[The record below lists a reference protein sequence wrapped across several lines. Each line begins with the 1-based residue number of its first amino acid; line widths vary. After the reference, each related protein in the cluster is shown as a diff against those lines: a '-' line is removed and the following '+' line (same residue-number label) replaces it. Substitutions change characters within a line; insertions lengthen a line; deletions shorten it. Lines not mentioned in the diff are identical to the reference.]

1 MSKVSDTLC
10 PVFSP
15 QRYFRPIIVAHVCAT
30 IFMVGL
36 IWTVHVLHYPLFKY
50 VGDETY
56 VEFQRAHV
64 DRIGPLL
71 FIPWSI
77 EGVTL
82 LAILGTAFIGDRR
95 ALRIPTAINAVA
107 MAIVLVIS
115 GFWSAP
121 AHGELSDG
129 FDADV
134 HNRLMNANFVRTL
147 AWTVCG
153 VMAVWTLI
161 RVWQSNT
168 NNTSN
173 SQPVTMT

>member
-1 MSKVSDTLC
+1 MPKASDTLS
-10 PVFSP
+10 PVFSL
-15 QRYFRPIIVAHVCAT
+15 QRYFRLIIVAHVCAT
-30 IFMVGL
+30 FFMVGL

-56 VEFQRAHV
+56 VEFQQAHV

-71 FIPWSI
+71 FIPWLT

-82 LAILGTAFIGDRR
+82 LAVLGTAFIGDRR
-95 ALRIPTAINAVA
+95 DLRVPTAINAVA

-129 FDADV
+129 FDPDV
-134 HNRLMNANFVRTL
+134 HNRLMTANFVRTL

-153 VMAVWTLI
+153 AMAVWMLI
-161 RVWQSNT
+161 RTLSSEKNVERQ
-168 NNTSN
+168 
-173 SQPVTMT
+173 

>member
-1 MSKVSDTLC
+1 MSKASDTLF
-10 PVFSP
+10 PVFSS

-30 IFMVGL
+30 FFMVGL

-56 VEFQRAHV
+56 VEFQQAHV

-71 FIPWSI
+71 FIPWLT
-77 EGVTL
+77 EGLTL
-82 LAILGTAFIGDRR
+82 LAILGNAFIGDRR
-95 ALRIPTAINAVA
+95 DLRVPTAINAVA

-129 FDADV
+129 FDPDV

-153 VMAVWTLI
+153 AMAVWMHIRTLSSEKN
-161 RVWQSNT
+161 VE
-168 NNTSN
+168 
-173 SQPVTMT
+173 SQ

>member
-1 MSKVSDTLC
+1 VLEL
-10 PVFSP
+10 
-15 QRYFRPIIVAHVCAT
+15 QRYTRPVVIAHVCAT
-30 IFMVGL
+30 FFMVGI

-56 VEFQRAHV
+56 VEFQQAHV

-71 FIPWSI
+71 FIPWLT

-82 LAILGTAFIGDRR
+82 LAILGIAFIGDRR
-95 ALRIPTAINAVA
+95 DLRIPTAINALA
-107 MAIVLVIS
+107 MAVVLVIS

-121 AHGELSDG
+121 AHGDLSDG

-134 HNRLMNANFVRTL
+134 HDRLMTANFVRTF

-153 VMAVWTLI
+153 AMAVWTLI
-161 RVWQSNT
+161 LSWRSNT
-168 NNTSN
+168 NDNSN
-173 SQPVTMT
+173 SQPVTVP